1 MGVHWGRRVRVRL
14 MPSGDPVPRGHFE
27 WGHGKESVVGI
38 EDLAEVEIR
47 AFRSKQQHQDK
58 DDRARVSM
66 YEGTLNQQRHR
77 ELIGELEK

>member
-1 MGVHWGRRVRVRL
+1 
-14 MPSGDPVPRGHFE
+14 
-27 WGHGKESVVGI
+27 VGI

>member
-1 MGVHWGRRVRVRL
+1 MGVHWVRRVRVLL
-14 MPSGDPVPRGHFE
+14 MPSDDQVPRGHFV
-27 WGHGKESVVGI
+27 WGRGKENVVGT

-47 AFRSKQQHQDK
+47 AFRSKQPHQDK
-58 DDRARVSM
+58 DDRARASM